1 MVRYG
6 AHGIARTAGSVTVT
20 VQNQSTN
27 ASFASTSFQA
37 TPNSTINIP
46 FTYLNGADSS
56 CIAVTAGTLTANG
69 LELNV
74 GVIDISV
81 TVTDTK
87 IKVSL
92 DNQFTAGIEA
102 ITPESQFVAPNTI
115 ATATIQ
121 YTSGYSASDVIVSH
135 GYVSGNTWSIPVGTV
150 PYTASIT
157 EWAKVL
163 VEVSNQFPE
172 GIASLSPLSQNVHI
186 NTTATV
192 EVQFNAGYSASNVE
206 VSVGTVTGTTWS
218 IPVTSSPVTA
228 TISEHTVETKVH
240 IGNTDYDVVQIGDLL
255 WTAANLAEPIPDT
268 VSNQQYYRW
277 AHNETDN
284 TNGYGMLYDIGS
296 IHNNAG
302 NRRTKLES
310 LFPDGWR
317 LPTQAD
323 MTDLVSNCTSYK
335 DLMRA
340 DKGGNDKYGFAGLD
354 TGQAYN
360 DGHSACFEFTTFQL
374 HMVDS
379 NNYDTLVVSHSS
391 SAYYLRFHNNG
402 SGRMISIRLCKDV

>member
-1 MVRYG
+1 MVRCG
-6 AHGIARTAGSVTVT
+6 THGIARTAGSVTVT

-46 FTYLNGADSS
+46 LTYLNGADSS
-56 CIAVTAGTLTANG
+56 CIGVTAGTLTANG

-74 GVIDISV
+74 GVIDVSV

-87 IKVSL
+87 IKVSV

-121 YTSGYSASDVIVSH
+121 YTPGYSASDVIVSH

-157 EWAKVL
+157 EWSKVL
-163 VEVSNQFPE
+163 VEVSNQFPD

-206 VSVGTVTGTTWS
+206 VSVGTLTGTTWS
-218 IPVTSSPVTA
+218 IPVTSFPVSA
-228 TISEHTVETKVH
+228 TISEHTIETKVH
-240 IGNTDYDVVQIGDLL
+240 IGNTDYDVVRIGDLL
-255 WTAANLAEPIPDT
+255 WTAANLAEPIPD
-268 VSNQQYYRW
+268 VSGQSYYRW
-277 AHNETDN
+277 AHNESDN
-284 TNGYGMLYDIGS
+284 TNGYGMLYDINS
-296 IHNNAG
+296 IQNDIG
-302 NRRTKLES
+302 NRRTKLIS
-310 LFPDGWR
+310 LFPSGWR
-317 LPTQAD
+317 IPTIED
-323 MTDLVSNCTSYK
+323 MTDLVSHCSSYK
-335 DLMRA
+335 DLMRT

-354 TGQAYN
+354 TGQAYSS
-360 DGHSACFEFTTFQL
+360 GGSCFEFTTFQL
-374 HMVDS
+374 HMLGS
-379 NNYDTLVVSHSS
+379 FSYNTLVVSHSMS
-391 SAYYLRFHNNG
+391 MYWLKFHNNNLD
-402 SGRMISIRLCKDV
+402 RMIALRLCKDV

>member
-1 MVRYG
+1 MVRCG

-46 FTYLNGADSS
+46 LTYLNGADSS

-74 GVIDISV
+74 GVIDVSV

-87 IKVSL
+87 IKVSV

-121 YTSGYSASDVIVSH
+121 YASGYSASDVIVSH

-206 VSVGTVTGTTWS
+206 VSVGTLTGTTWS
-218 IPVTSSPVTA
+218 IPVTSSPVSA
-228 TISEHTVETKVH
+228 TISEHTIETKVH
-240 IGNTDYDVVQIGDLL
+240 IGNTDYDVVRIGDLL
-255 WTAANLAEPIPDT
+255 WTAANLAEPIPD
-268 VSNQQYYRW
+268 VSGQSYYRW

-284 TNGYGMLYDIGS
+284 ANGYGMLYDINS
-296 IHNNAG
+296 IQNNTG
-302 NRRTKLES
+302 NRCAKLTS
-310 LFPDGWR
+310 LFPSGWR
-317 LPTQAD
+317 IPTIED
-323 MTDLVSNCTSYK
+323 MTDLVSHCSSYK
-335 DLMRA
+335 DLMRI

-354 TGQAYN
+354 TGQAYSR
-360 DGHSACFEFTTFQL
+360 GGSCFEFTTFQL
-374 HMVDS
+374 HMLGS
-379 NNYDTLVVSHSS
+379 FSYNTLVVSHSS
-391 SAYYLRFHNNG
+391 SRYHLKFHKNG
-402 SGRMISIRLCKDV
+402 LDRMIALRLCKDV